1 MTVERKQ
8 HWENVYQTKAT
19 DAVSWYQQH
28 PERSL
33 RLIRETGAPLD
44 ASIIDIGGGAS
55 KLVDELLDGGYSNLT
70 VLDISA
76 AALEAAQRRIGE
88 RASSVNWIESD
99 ITEANLPKHTF
110 NIWHDRAVFHFLT
123 EAADRKTYIEKVL
136 YSVKPGG
143 HVIIATFAEDGPE
156 KCSGLPVVRYSAE
169 ALSAELGEHF
179 KLLKHEKEGHHTPS
193 GAVQRFGY
201 CILRLS

>member
-1 MTVERKQ
+1 MQRKD

-33 RLIRETGAPLD
+33 RLIQETGVPLE

-55 KLVDELLDGGYSNLT
+55 KLVDDLLDAGYSNLT

-76 AALEAAQRRIGE
+76 AGLAAVQRRLGE
-88 RASSVNWIESD
+88 RASSVKWIESD
-99 ITEANLPKHTF
+99 VAEVRFPKQVF
-110 NIWHDRAVFHFLT
+110 DIWHDRAVFHFLT
-123 EAADRKTYIEKVL
+123 DEFDRKNYIEL
-136 YSVKPGG
+136 MLHAVKPGG

-169 ALSAELGEHF
+169 ALSAELGERF
-179 KLLKHEKEGHHTPS
+179 RLIKHEKEEHHTPF
-193 GAVQRFGY
+193 GTVQRFRY
-201 CILRLS
+201 CLFQLS